1 MEESKDS
8 GLVLPGQEKPEAEL
22 VLPASAEQKH
32 NLLIFTGQEGKTYS
46 NWQRA
51 VDAVTP
57 KKSYTN
63 DELLAEYMRTR
74 KPTKVEREF
83 AHIKSLPENFCIFCG
98 DTQVAKEDQLSQGIS
113 WMFNEEIVAVGIK
126 AGEFVNAGACKKC
139 VDNIDHERDFTALE
153 LSEFY
158 WEDKAAKRKESVDKR
173 IIDYIYSQRLAGVTG
188 DIFGDESRRE
198 RFKDYDTESY

>member
-1 MEESKDS
+1 MTEESK
-8 GLVLPGQEKPEAEL
+8 V
-22 VLPASAEQKH
+22 SAEAPQETGLILPNKPQDKH
-32 NLLIFTGQEGKTYS
+32 NLLIFTGQEGKTYQ

-57 KKSYTN
+57 KKSQTN
-63 DELLAEYMRTR
+63 EEKLAEYMRTR

-83 AHIKSLPENFCIFCG
+83 AHIKSLPENFCVFCG
-98 DTQVAKEDQLSQGIS
+98 NTQVAKEDQVPRGIS
-113 WMFNEEIVAVGIK
+113 WMFNEEIVAVGIR

-139 VDNIDHERDFTALE
+139 VDNIEHERDFQPLE

-158 WEDKAAKRKESVDKR
+158 WEDRTKKRKETVDKR

-198 RFKDYDTESY
+198 RFRDYDTESY